1 MNEQLLKRFAL
12 AMLGAMTVAL
22 AMGLQAWGPM
32 QLSPAMH
39 RFADERSWLGLP
51 HAFNT
56 LASLPLLVMGAWGW
70 RATGASRWPAP
81 LRAAWRGFHAFM
93 VPSALL
99 SAAYHLT
106 PNNTLFTLA
115 RTGTVCAVALLT
127 CALLGER
134 VAPRFVSPAVRTG
147 ACVAVGA
154 VGIALWL
161 GERVVGSIDVRP
173 LMLLEVVPLLLI
185 PAGVVHLPGAQ
196 TRPLDWMMLLSSYA
210 ASKLFELGDAA
221 IFNAT
226 GWISGHSL
234 MHLALA
240 FATGWMAH
248 RAGMV
253 AGAAEDSPS
262 TASSQRETSLNTS
275 SLDAM

>member
-1 MNEQLLKRFAL
+1 MNELLLKRCAL
-12 AMLGAMTVAL
+12 AMLVAMTFAL

-39 RFADERSWLGLP
+39 QFADERSWLGLP

-70 RATGASRWPAP
+70 RATAASRWPTP

-93 VPSALL
+93 MLSALIA
-99 SAAYHLT
+99 AAYHLS
-106 PNNTLFTLA
+106 PSHALFTLA
-115 RTGTVCAVALLT
+115 HTSTVCAVVLLT

-134 VAPRFVSPAVRTG
+134 VAPRFVSPAVRSC
-147 ACVAVGA
+147 ACIAVAAVGL
-154 VGIALWL
+154 ALWL

-185 PAGVVHLPGAQ
+185 PAGVLHLPGAQ
-196 TRPLDWMMLLSSYA
+196 TRPLDWLMLLSAYG

-248 RAGMV
+248 RAGM
-253 AGAAEDSPS
+253 ATGAADDSPA